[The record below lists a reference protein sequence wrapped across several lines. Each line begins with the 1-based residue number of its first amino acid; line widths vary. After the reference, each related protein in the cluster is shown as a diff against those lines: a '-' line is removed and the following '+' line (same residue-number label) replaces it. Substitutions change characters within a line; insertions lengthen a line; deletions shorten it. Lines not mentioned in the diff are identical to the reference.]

1 MPEKPAAPRKLTEKN
16 TKQEMMEAYQT
27 LAKQL
32 EEKRASELNPEKRLE
47 EKAVEEAVKTAVAL
61 APDNIDREIG
71 ALKAEIGKMLAEIAE
86 KLALESGKFR
96 HVQKAVESKHRELQ
110 ELYGIEKTAV
120 TLAALLEA
128 QVQKKRDF
136 EEEMTRDRES
146 LTLEINSARMEWE
159 KEQKAREAELKER
172 DAIDKKARDREKE
185 SFDYAFKRD
194 QQAMRDKFNDEKA
207 TLEKEILRK
216 KETADRDLA
225 EREKSLAEKEKE
237 LTELRARAAAFP
249 KELET
254 TVDKAV
260 KDAVERI
267 KLEAKNRDDLLRKE
281 FEGERNVMATKIESL
296 ERTAKDLAA
305 HNAKLS
311 QQAEAAYQKVQEIA
325 EKSIEG
331 ASHSKSFS
339 ELQKLFADQN
349 RKAATEKG

>member
-1 MPEKPAAPRKLTEKN
+1 MPEKAVAPKKLTDKN
-16 TKQEMMEAYQT
+16 TKQEMIEAYQS

-32 EEKRASELNPEKRLE
+32 EEKRASELNPEKRQE
-47 EKAVEEAVKTAVAL
+47 ERAVEEAVKTAVTL

-71 ALKAEIGKMLAEIAE
+71 DLKGEIGKMLAEISE

-96 HVQKAVESKHRELQ
+96 HLQKAVESKQRELQ

-120 TLAALLEA
+120 TLSALLEA
-128 QVQKKRDF
+128 QVQKKREF
-136 EEEMTRDRES
+136 EAEMAQERET
-146 LTLEINSARMEWE
+146 LTLEITSTRLEWE

-172 DAIDKKARDREKE
+172 DALDKKARDREKE

-194 QQAMRDKFNDEKA
+194 QQTMRDKFNDEKA
-207 TLEKEILRK
+207 ALEKEILRK
-216 KETADRDLA
+216 KETADRELA
-225 EREKSLAEKEKE
+225 EREKTVAEKEKE
-237 LTELRARAAAFP
+237 LAELRARTAAFP

-254 TVDKAV
+254 TVDKTV
-260 KDAVERI
+260 KEAVERL
-267 KLEAKNRDDLLRKE
+267 KSEAKNREDLLRKE

-296 ERTAKDLAA
+296 EKTAKDLAA
-305 HNAKLS
+305 QNAKLS

-331 ASHSKSFS
+331 ASHAKSFS
-339 ELQKLFADQN
+339 ELQKLFADQT

>member
-1 MPEKPAAPRKLTEKN
+1 MPEKAPAPKKLTEKN
-16 TKQEMMEAYQT
+16 TKQEMLDAYQS

-32 EEKRASELNPEKRLE
+32 EEKRASALNPEKRQE
-47 EKAVEEAVKTAVAL
+47 EKAVEEAVKTAVSL

-71 ALKAEIGKMLAEIAE
+71 ALKAEIGKMLADTAE

-96 HVQKAVESKHRELQ
+96 HLQKAVESKQQELQ

-128 QVQKKRDF
+128 QAQKKREF
-136 EEEMTRDRES
+136 EEEIARERES
-146 LTLEINSARMEWE
+146 LTAEINSTRMEWE
-159 KEQKAREAELKER
+159 KEQKAHEAELKER
-172 DAIDKKARDREKE
+172 DAIEKKARDREKE
-185 SFDYAFKRD
+185 TFDYAFKRD

-207 TLEKEILRK
+207 ALEKEILRK
-216 KETADRDLA
+216 KEAAERELA
-225 EREKSLAEKEKE
+225 EREKSVAEKEKE
-237 LTELRARAAAFP
+237 LAELRARAAAFP
-249 KELET
+249 KELES

-260 KDAVERI
+260 KEAGERL
-267 KLEAKNRDDLLRKE
+267 KSEAKNREDLLRKE

-331 ASHSKSFS
+331 ASHAKSFA
-339 ELQKLFADQN
+339 ELQKLFVDQN
-349 RKAATEKG
+349 RKAAAEKG